1 MSLYLIS
8 RKQLMLSSNSID
20 WTRMMT
26 ETEKNELVNSPEF
39 RDWLI
44 GLLADNNKST
54 IITFLKKDGTLRKMP
69 CTRNPSK
76 IPVEHHPKTE
86 TTDPSTSIRVFDLE
100 KNEWRSFLVANVK
113 SVNYEF

>member
-1 MSLYLIS
+1 M
-8 RKQLMLSSNSID
+8 MLLSDNPIH
-20 WTRMMT
+20 WTNMMT
-26 ETEKNELVNSPEF
+26 ETERNELVNSPEF

-44 GLLADNNKST
+44 GLLADDNKST
-54 IITFLKKDGTLRKMP
+54 IITFVKKDGTLRKMS

-113 SVNYEF
+113 SVDYEF